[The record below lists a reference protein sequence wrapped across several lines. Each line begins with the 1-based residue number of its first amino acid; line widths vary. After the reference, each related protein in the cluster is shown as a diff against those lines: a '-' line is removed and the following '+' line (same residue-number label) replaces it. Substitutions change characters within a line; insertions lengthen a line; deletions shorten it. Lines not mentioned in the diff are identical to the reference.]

1 MSEKE
6 KNTAES
12 ASAAILPG
20 AENPTETIHP
30 GTVASV
36 GSASVGGETATIDR
50 LLGMLKLTG
59 KKYNIPK
66 IEKAYEYARD
76 LHEGQFRNSGE
87 PYITHPVAVAEILAG
102 LELDSDSICAALLHD
117 TVEDCSS
124 KTSLEEIRKLFGD
137 DVALL
142 VDGVTKIVELN
153 IEDKEE
159 AHIENIRKMLLAM
172 SKDIRVI
179 FIKLCDRLHNMRTLE
194 AKRDTKRRTV
204 ALETM
209 YVYAPLAHRLG
220 MQRIKQE
227 LENLSLKYLDP
238 IGYQEVDRQIEARY
252 GQSREFI
259 ENARALVD
267 AKLRESGMNFTLEG
281 RIKSIY
287 SLYNKMYSQN
297 KSFDEIYDFY
307 ALRIIVD
314 TELEC
319 YTALGIIHELFN
331 SVPGR
336 FKDYISTPKPNMYR
350 SLHTTVIGRGGIPFE
365 VQIRTYEM
373 HHVAE
378 YGIAAHWKYKSGDK
392 SKDDDL
398 GKKLEWVA
406 KLLET
411 ENNTNDP
418 DEFMHALKTD
428 IFNDETFVFTPRGD
442 VIALPLG
449 STVIDFAY
457 AIHSEVGNKMI
468 GAKVNGMIVP
478 IDRIPQ
484 NGEIVE
490 ILTSA
495 ASKGPSRDWLK
506 IVKTSEARNKIR
518 QWFKKEGR
526 SENIQVGRA
535 EIERELRRTCGSC
548 TETQFGE
555 IVSNVAHKLGIQ
567 EAEDLYNTIGYG
579 GMAVSK
585 IAARLRDEY
594 ARVVSPDA
602 EPVITDTEQ
611 IRTAKPK
618 NIKSGGII
626 VDGERDC
633 LVNFAKCC
641 NPLPGDAVVGFVTR
655 GYGISIHKA
664 DCPNVAIGRKNPE
677 NADRWVEA
685 HWENEFP
692 TSADNGVYE
701 AAIQIR
707 AENTLTLLADIT
719 AALAEMRVALMQIN
733 TAQRTEFSITV
744 NLTVA
749 CKNVSHYQSIVSR
762 LRSIKG
768 VDGVTRGFA

>member
-1 MSEKE
+1 MEDLNRKHTGIPISG
-6 KNTAES
+6 N
-12 ASAAILPG
+12 
-20 AENPTETIHP
+20 ND
-30 GTVASV
+30 
-36 GSASVGGETATIDR
+36 TIDR
-50 LLGMLKLTG
+50 LLGMLSLTG
-59 KKYNIPK
+59 KKYNFDK
-66 IEKAYEYARD
+66 IRRAYEYSRE
-76 LHEGQFRNSGE
+76 LHEGQFRNSGD
-87 PYITHPVAVAEILAG
+87 PYITHPIAVAEILAS

-124 KTSLEEIRKLFGD
+124 KTSLDHIRAQFGD

-142 VDGVTKIVELN
+142 VDGVTKIVDLN
-153 IEDKEE
+153 VENKEE

-179 FIKLCDRLHNMRTLE
+179 FIKLCDRLHNMRTLS
-194 AKRDTKRRTV
+194 AKKDGKRRSI

-227 LENLSLKYLDP
+227 LENISLQYLDP
-238 IGYQEVDRQIEARY
+238 IGYREVEKEIEAKY
-252 GQSREFI
+252 GQSINFI
-259 ENARALVD
+259 ESARSKVD
-267 AKLRESGMNFTLEG
+267 AKLRQNGLKFTLEG

-307 ALRIIVD
+307 ALRIIVEN
-314 TELEC
+314 ELEC
-319 YTALGIIHELFN
+319 YTALGMIHELFN

-392 SKDDDL
+392 SKDEDL
-398 GKKLEWVA
+398 AKRLEWVA
-406 KLLET
+406 KLVET
-411 ENNTNDP
+411 ESDASDP

-428 IFNDETFVFTPRGD
+428 IFNDETFVFTPKGD

-457 AIHSEVGNKMI
+457 AIHSQVGNRMV
-468 GAKVNGMIVP
+468 GAKINGMIVP

-484 NGEIVE
+484 NGEIIE
-490 ILTSA
+490 ILTSS

-526 SENIQVGRA
+526 ADNIVVGKND
-535 EIERELRRTCGSC
+535 IEKELRRTCGAF
-548 TETQFGE
+548 TEAQLKE
-555 IVSNVAHKLGIQ
+555 IVTNVAKKMGIQ
-567 EAEDLYNTIGYG
+567 EADDLYNTIGYG
-579 GMAVSK
+579 GLAVSK
-585 IAARLRDEY
+585 IAARLHDEY
-594 ARVVSPDA
+594 ERVVEPEA
-602 EPVITDTEQ
+602 EEIPVVAEQ
-611 IRTAKPK
+611 VKTTKPK
-618 NIKSGGII
+618 NIKSNGGIV
-626 VDGERDC
+626 VDGESDC
-633 LVNFAKCC
+633 LVKFAKCC
-641 NPLPGDAVVGFVTR
+641 NPLPGDAVIGFVTR
-655 GYGISIHKA
+655 GYGVSIHKA
-664 DCPNVAIGRKNPE
+664 DCPNVINGRQIPE
-677 NADRWVEA
+677 NRDRWLEA

-692 TSADNGVYE
+692 TSADAGVYE
-701 AAIQIR
+701 SLIQLK
-707 AENTLTLLADIT
+707 AENNLTLLADIT
-719 AALAEMRVALMQIN
+719 AVLADMKVALMQIN
-733 TAQRTEFSITV
+733 TNQRTEHTITV

-749 CKNVSHYQSIVSR
+749 CKNVSHFHSIVSR

-768 VDGVTRGFA
+768 VDSVTRGFV